1 MHCKYLSKTLQNRFK
16 CKLYKKQVSIFLDCK
31 NCLETKYE
39 ANKGIKKVSKKKITV
54 KKEIYDKVYERDKGC
69 CRLCGTSKNLHL
81 HHINGRGKDL
91 TNNID
96 NCIML
101 CRSLSFRSSA

>member
-1 MHCKYLSKTLQNRFK
+1 MIVQDLSKSFNPVPK
-16 CKLYKKQVSIFLDCK
+16 IKAKKHRTETVS
-31 NCLETKYE
+31 
-39 ANKGIKKVSKKKITV
+39 
-54 KKEIYDKVYERDKGC
+54 DKTYNAVFERDKGKC
-69 CRLCGTSKNLHL
+69 QLCGSTQELEL

-101 CRSLSFRSSA
+101 CRHCHHEVVHKNQKEYRPKLIKKIKNNKG